1 MRISNSALKRDQREF
16 RLKWLDSVLSQTG
29 ECIWGFIPQ
38 AERKKKRTVDIFL
51 ENKVKIIKTGP
62 GDSSGQEAAWM
73 ETGEGRKKAAVLFWA
88 VHP

>member
-1 MRISNSALKRDQREF
+1 MTVFCPKLVSVF
-16 RLKWLDSVLSQTG
+16 GVLSPRPK
-29 ECIWGFIPQ
+29 E
-38 AERKKKRTVDIFL
+38 KKKRTVDIFL

-73 ETGEGRKKAAVLFWA
+73 EAGEGRKKAAVLFWA